1 MANQRSPIS
10 PTAHYTGA
18 VWASNGLSHPAFHSA
33 AGGLMYNAMR
43 LPMAITKALGGTKL
57 EELLLARHRLLDR
70 RLERAIESGE
80 VSQVIEIAAGLSARG
95 WRFSRRYGNR
105 ITYVETDLPEM
116 VALKR
121 RALREAG
128 SIGPHHRVVTLDALQ
143 GKGEQSLGA
152 IAATL
157 DRERGLAIVSEG
169 LLSYLERD
177 AVIDLWRR
185 AAGTLS
191 AFRSGVMLSDLHL
204 TGDNDS
210 LVTAIG
216 IRLLSTFV
224 RGQVGFHFADRA
236 EAVAALKGAGFADA
250 VLRSGSEASRAPG
263 ARSIHVIEAETR
275 SAETR

>member
-105 ITYVETDLPEM
+105 ITY
-116 VALKR
+116 
-121 RALREAG
+121 
-128 SIGPHHRVVTLDALQ
+128 
-143 GKGEQSLGA
+143 
-152 IAATL
+152 
-157 DRERGLAIVSEG
+157 
-169 LLSYLERD
+169 
-177 AVIDLWRR
+177 
-185 AAGTLS
+185 
-191 AFRSGVMLSDLHL
+191 
-204 TGDNDS
+204 
-210 LVTAIG
+210 
-216 IRLLSTFV
+216 
-224 RGQVGFHFADRA
+224 
-236 EAVAALKGAGFADA
+236 
-250 VLRSGSEASRAPG
+250 
-263 ARSIHVIEAETR
+263 
-275 SAETR
+275 